1 MKITVITGSPRKK
14 GNSFAMTDAFIRAA
28 RELGHSVER
37 FDAAFLQIDV
47 DAPRTGVQRVLH
59 QLLDHGSRPFDDFA
73 GGDLVDEGVGK
84 LADRHVLATLARRL
98 GNQP

>member
-1 MKITVITGSPRKK
+1 MARHRQRQL
-14 GNSFAMTDAFIRAA
+14 FRRDAAA
-28 RELGHSVER
+28 IVADADQAH
-37 FDAAFLQIDV
+37 AAFLQIDV

-59 QLLDHGSRPFDDFA
+59 QLLDHGSRAFDDFA

-84 LADRHVLATLARRL
+84 LADRHVLAALARRL